1 MTLIGHYSA
10 EKIARTMTKLWRWL
24 RGSSMLRRTAY
35 VGCDGRNTSHFELVS
50 QQPDLVVVVLLQLD
64 LSLLELVDLVSN
76 HLHLLNLIANLTLN
90 LFRAPGLS
98 FELRPERIEKFV
110 EARVRS
116 RLHPA
121 MGIGPP
127 YGVVH
132 RVSA

>member
-1 MTLIGHYSA
+1 
-10 EKIARTMTKLWRWL
+10 
-24 RGSSMLRRTAY
+24 MLRRTAY
-35 VGCDGRNTSHFELVS
+35 VGCDGWNTSYFQLVS
-50 QQPDLVVVVLLQLD
+50 QQPDLIVVLLLQLD

-90 LFRAPGLS
+90 LFRASGLG
-98 FELRPERIEKFV
+98 FELRPEGIEKLV

-121 MGIGPP
+121 MGIGAP

>member
-1 MTLIGHYSA
+1 M
-10 EKIARTMTKLWRWL
+10 
-24 RGSSMLRRTAY
+24 
-35 VGCDGRNTSHFELVS
+35 GCAGRNTSHFEFVS
-50 QQPDLVVVVLLQLD
+50 QQPDLVVVLLLELD

-90 LFRAPGLS
+90 LLRASGLG
-98 FELRPERIEKFV
+98 FELGPKGIEKLV

-132 RVSA
+132 RVSG